1 MDLVQLEIFCAVAQH
16 KTVAAA
22 ARTIHRVPSN
32 LTTRL
37 KQLESELGADLFIR
51 ENNRLR
57 LSSAGHSFLGYA
69 TRILNLVG
77 ESRRAVSGQEPAGR
91 FPLGALESTAA
102 VRIPSLLAAYNLRFP
117 QVELDLS
124 TGPSGAM
131 IQGVLDGALVAALVD
146 GPINHPGLS
155 GVPVFDEEMVV
166 IAPSQHA
173 PIEQG
178 RDAAGDIVYAF
189 RENCSYR
196 HHLFK
201 WFAADG
207 AVPGKVRE
215 MESYHSMLACVSA
228 GGGIAIIPRSML
240 QSMPGHHSVNAW
252 PMHKPFS
259 TLKTWLI
266 WRSDAASPARDA
278 FLNLLQETLA
288 EQHLEK
294 NTEQSAK
301 RLGSGPGN
309 RHPSASGTRLAS
321 ASGMGLPSASGK
333 RRARKGVAL
342 TV

>member
-16 KTVAAA
+16 KSIAAA

-37 KQLESELGADLFIR
+37 KQLESELGANLFIR

-69 TRILNLVG
+69 TRILNLVS
-77 ESRRAVSGQEPAGR
+77 ESRRAVAGQEPAGR

-117 QVELDLS
+117 QVDIDLS

-146 GPINHPGLS
+146 GPVNHPGLS
-155 GVPVFDEEMVV
+155 GVPLFDEEMVV
-166 IAPSQHA
+166 IAPAQHA
-173 PIEQG
+173 PIERG

-207 AVPGKVRE
+207 ALPGKVRE
-215 MESYHSMLACVSA
+215 MESYHGMLACVSA

-240 QSMPGHHSVNAW
+240 QSMPGHHAVNAW
-252 PMHKPFS
+252 PLHKPFS

-266 WRSDAASPARDA
+266 WRSDAASPAREA
-278 FLNLLQETLA
+278 FLTLLQEMLDVP
-288 EQHLEK
+288 EQKQHGERERRQRAPDK
-294 NTEQSAK
+294 PRACDIVPA
-301 RLGSGPGN
+301 GS
-309 RHPSASGTRLAS
+309 
-321 ASGMGLPSASGK
+321 
-333 RRARKGVAL
+333 
-342 TV
+342 